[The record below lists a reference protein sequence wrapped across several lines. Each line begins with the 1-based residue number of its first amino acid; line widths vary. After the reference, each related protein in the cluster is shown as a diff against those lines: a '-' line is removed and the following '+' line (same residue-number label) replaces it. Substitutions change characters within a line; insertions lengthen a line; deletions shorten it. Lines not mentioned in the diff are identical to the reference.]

1 MKLFWAIFFSSI
13 LGYLLLM
20 LGPLAGEI
28 LAFGIL
34 FGCVFRG
41 LYLLNDL
48 HKKMSKTSID
58 KTGSPHA
65 SRHVI

>member
-1 MKLFWAIFFSSI
+1 MKLFSVIFFSSI

-20 LGPLAGEI
+20 LGSLVGGI

-34 FGCVFRG
+34 FGCIFRV

-48 HKKMSKTSID
+48 HKKMSKMPSD